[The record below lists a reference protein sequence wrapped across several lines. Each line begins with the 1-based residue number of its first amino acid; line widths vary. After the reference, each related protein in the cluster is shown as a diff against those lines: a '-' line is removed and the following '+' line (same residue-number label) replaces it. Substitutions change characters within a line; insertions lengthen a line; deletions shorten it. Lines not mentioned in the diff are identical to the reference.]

1 MSHELTLQQKR
12 IILRAIESGSS
23 LPEAARA
30 ANVSR
35 TAVRNLVTAITRDS
49 WREWLA
55 RHERPRF

>member
-12 IILRAIESGSS
+12 IILRAIEAGAT

-35 TAVRNLVTAITRDS
+35 TSVRNLVTAIARDS